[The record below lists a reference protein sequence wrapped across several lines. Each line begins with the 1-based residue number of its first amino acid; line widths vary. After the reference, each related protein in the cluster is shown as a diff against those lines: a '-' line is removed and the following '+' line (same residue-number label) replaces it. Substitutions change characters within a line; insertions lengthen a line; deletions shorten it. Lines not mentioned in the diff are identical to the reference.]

1 MSIMTTRLLPTL
13 SVLIVLAAC
22 QTTPETAALATSEKS
37 IDMNR
42 LRVAYQADRA
52 SILAMAGDYKVTFD
66 FTETVPFLSGYEL
79 KEPKLSGGYEVVRV
93 IEDTGDFIS
102 LQHILVVGPE
112 DGLFP
117 IKHWRQDWQYQ
128 PEDVMVFI
136 GGNAW
141 KMQSVSLA
149 EARGSWSQTVY
160 QVDDA
165 PRYGAVGKWTHEG
178 GISEWTPPAEW
189 RPLPRR
195 DMTTRSDYH
204 AVDAVNRHTIT
215 PWGWVHEQDNTKLI
229 LSDGETTALVRETGV
244 NTYKKS
250 YAFDPQI
257 ALEYWDATA
266 EFWSFIRSEWK
277 QIAKDSPQFAISI
290 KGETEGLYM
299 PLLELADAV
308 KNGDISLQAARTD
321 ARKVLDKYVTVNIG
335 TLESRL
341 RPTETL
347 LLETAE

>member
-1 MSIMTTRLLPTL
+1 MSIRTTRLLLALP
-13 SVLIVLAAC
+13 VLIALAAC
-22 QTTPETAALATSEKS
+22 QTAPENTVLVTSEEVTS
-37 IDMNR
+37 VND
-42 LRVAYQADRA
+42 LRAAYQADRA

-66 FTETVPFLSGYEL
+66 FTETVPFLTGYEL

-93 IEDTGDFIS
+93 IEDTGEFIS

-128 PEDVMVFI
+128 PDNVMVFI

-141 KMQSVSLA
+141 KMQSVSPD

-165 PRYGAVGKWTHEG
+165 PRYGAVGTWTHTD

-215 PWGWVHEQDNTKLI
+215 SWGWVHEQDNTKLI
-229 LSDGETTALVRETGV
+229 LSDGKSTALVRETGV

-250 YAFDPQI
+250 DAFDPQI

-266 EFWSFIRSEWK
+266 DYWSFIRSEWT
-277 QIAKDSPQFAISI
+277 QIAKNSPQFAISI

-299 PLLELADAV
+299 PLLEIADGI
-308 KNGDISLQAARTD
+308 KNGDISLEAARAD
-321 ARKVLDKYVTVNIG
+321 ARDVLDVYVTENIG

-347 LLETAE
+347 PETAE